1 MSFAITILGSSGA
14 LPVFGRNPSC
24 QLLEVHNRH
33 LLLDCGEGAQF
44 QLIKFGFGFHKISHI
59 FISHLHGDHYLGLM
73 GLLFSMQLNRREK
86 ELHVYG
92 FPGLDETIVTHLRH
106 SGSVLR
112 FPLRFHVL
120 TYEVRCI
127 WEDEKISVTTL
138 PLKHRLPCV
147 GFLIREKQ
155 KPFRIDKT
163 KITAHTRLQDL
174 ARFQQGQDAVDE
186 QGRIVARY
194 QDFTLPPRPSRAYA
208 YCSDTA
214 YEPALIPLLQDI
226 DLLYHEATFL
236 TAEKEKAADTL
247 HSTAAQ
253 AAEIARAAAV
263 RKLLIG
269 HFSARYKDL
278 EPVLAEATAIFP
290 ETTLA
295 TEGLSIHLDT

>member
-1 MSFAITILGSSGA
+1 
-14 LPVFGRNPSC
+14 
-24 QLLEVHNRH
+24 
-33 LLLDCGEGAQF
+33 
-44 QLIKFGFGFHKISHI
+44 
-59 FISHLHGDHYLGLM
+59 M

-236 TAEKEKAADTL
+236 HELEDRAKETYHTTALQAGKIAAMAGV
-247 HSTAAQ
+247 SQ
-253 AAEIARAAAV
+253 
-263 RKLLIG
+263 LLIG
-269 HFSARYKDL
+269 HFSARYNDADEL
-278 EPVLAEATAIFP
+278 QTEARNVFANTEVAE
-290 ETTLA
+290 
-295 TEGLSIHLDT
+295 EGKTYTV